1 MAEPS
6 LNTNKLF
13 FLLRKLAKTNTL
25 SSNETTE
32 LANEIYDM
40 AAINTIERFGSQL
53 DAFIESN
60 KAQLAAI
67 QESTNVRLDALK
79 ESTNARLDALK
90 ESNEAQLDAFRGSNR
105 VTRWIMGV
113 GLTLIGLGVTA
124 IGVMVAY
131 GMFFAG

>member
-13 FLLRKLAKTNTL
+13 FLLRKLAKANTF

-32 LANEIYDM
+32 LANEIYNM

-67 QESTNVRLDALK
+67 HESTNV
-79 ESTNARLDALK
+79 RLDALK

>member
-1 MAEPS
+1 MAEPP

-32 LANEIYDM
+32 LANEIYNM

-53 DAFIESN
+53 NAFIESN

-67 QESTNVRLDALK
+67 Q